1 MKLSIE
7 KSQLISALQIITP
20 ITDRSSSKPILSNFL
35 MEAKVGK
42 GESEGVVEFSATDY
56 EISLKGEFPAKVSEP
71 GSVCISAK
79 KVLEVCREFL
89 SEEIVVSS
97 DDQLWVTLEGG
108 PSRLRLPSVDI
119 GLYPQMQAPDL
130 PNRFRMSAQELR
142 GCIDMTIFATMT
154 NETRKNL
161 MGVCLKLM
169 DGNSA
174 QWIATDGHR
183 LAQVIKSVEGVKFN
197 GAPEVIVPRKALV
210 EMQRVLERN
219 EEGVEIAFDD
229 RNLLIDAGK
238 IIEDGPADDHVV
250 VLERQLVEHHG
261 HVAAQPA
268 AGQLLDLAGR
278 DRPERREAPGV
289 VPAVVEDAPLS
300 GTAVVHAAPH
310 QFRELGVAHRR
321 VGPER
326 HQKVEGGRARRQH
339 LLQHVEEQRHRH
351 GARAVGNQRQDTLAV
366 ERQLREAL
374 ARDRSDLVGRQE
386 AGVEPTAD
394 DALRQDRH
402 RANGCRCLTKCFS
415 RLAA

>member
-1 MKLSIE
+1 MKLSID
-7 KSQLISALQIITP
+7 KNQLVSALQIITP
-20 ITDRSSSKPILSNFL
+20 ITDKSSSKPILSNFL
-35 MEAKVGK
+35 MEAKTGK

-89 SEEIVVSS
+89 SEEIVISS

-161 MGVCLKLM
+161 MGVCLKLT
-169 DGNSA
+169 DGNAA

-183 LAQVIKSVEGVKFN
+183 LAQVIKTVEGVKVN

-219 EEGVEIAFDD
+219 EQGVEIAFDD
-229 RNLLIDAGK
+229 RNLLLDAGK
-238 IIEDGPADDHVV
+238 VLLMTRLIEGKFPNVDPVIPRDNDKSVRVNRERMINALKIVSFMSNEKIKPVKMSLEPSLLRLESERAEYGDVADELPVDYDGEELKIGFNAKYLLD
-250 VLERQLVEHHG
+250 VLSV
-261 HVAAQPA
+261 
-268 AGQLLDLAGR
+268 AGQSELIEMKLKGSLNPCLIQL
-278 DRPERREAPGV
+278 PEDSSFLSV
-289 VPAVVEDAPLS
+289 VMPL
-300 GTAVVHAAPH
+300 
-310 QFRELGVAHRR
+310 RIEW
-321 VGPER
+321 
-326 HQKVEGGRARRQH
+326 
-339 LLQHVEEQRHRH
+339 
-351 GARAVGNQRQDTLAV
+351 
-366 ERQLREAL
+366 
-374 ARDRSDLVGRQE
+374 
-386 AGVEPTAD
+386 
-394 DALRQDRH
+394 
-402 RANGCRCLTKCFS
+402 
-415 RLAA
+415 